1 MRAVLVDDERLAREN
16 LELLLEEFCPEVQ
29 VVGKAGGVEEGL
41 TVIGETTPDVLFLD
55 IRMPSGA
62 EGFDLLAQLPNRNF
76 QVVFVT
82 AFKDYAIRAMNASAV
97 HYVLKP
103 IDIEDLQHA
112 VRKLVDVH
120 QALTTSAPSRE
131 QYAASLDELQ
141 HTIRTQGKPQRLTLY
156 HNRGFRMVDVAE
168 NAARRTKSTFPIT
181 QCELPTGGFFC
192 AWYNRV
198 KVNHKA
204 IPTIHKVDRTCG
216 RKCGWVPGP
225 CSC

>member
-168 NAARRTKSTFPIT
+168 NAARRTKSTFQSRNASCPRAA
-181 QCELPTGGFFC
+181 FF
-192 AWYNRV
+192 
-198 KVNHKA
+198 
-204 IPTIHKVDRTCG
+204 
-216 RKCGWVPGP
+216 VPGTTVSRSTTKP
-225 CSC
+225 SPPSTK